1 MSRYRLTVRRHF
13 SAAHHLRDYDGKC
26 AHLHGHNYKIEI
38 TVTGDELDDCGML
51 MDFGQLKQIC
61 DQVLDQYD
69 HAYLNDLP
77 EFANINATS
86 ENIAAHIFR
95 QIACALPD
103 DGVHLDQVK
112 LYETDDSAVTYR
124 ED

>member
-51 MDFGQLKQIC
+51 MDFGQLTEMN
-61 DQVLDQYD
+61 LDC
-69 HAYLNDLP
+69 
-77 EFANINATS
+77 FAVRAVDTIDSCSTL
-86 ENIAAHIFR
+86 HGKR
-95 QIACALPD
+95 LKYHP
-103 DGVHLDQVK
+103 VK
-112 LYETDDSAVTYR
+112 S
-124 ED
+124 